1 LLALKLSFQTV
12 SEPEGAG
19 FLAVVRV
26 VSGVPA
32 VTGSAGLDP
41 AGLRPKDRVLGTG
54 HYFGLSRCP

>member
-1 LLALKLSFQTV
+1 VSFQTV
-12 SEPEGAG
+12 SEPEGTD
-19 FLAVVRV
+19 FLAVAGV

-41 AGLRPKDRVLGTG
+41 AGFRRQDRVLGAG